1 MDDNLLKNFMNELG
15 EDYDSKSYEKYKELE
30 DLLFMKN
37 GKALIY
43 SSRIKYELMSLRRHS
58 LDFGYE
64 ELNSKE
70 IEFFEEEI
78 RIIRECINLAE
89 YEEAASRIACLQ
101 AKLGLSIKLKTEIYK
116 LVKGIKEIPAEFDNK
131 SFGGRTL

>member
-64 ELNSKE
+64 ELN
-70 IEFFEEEI
+70 
-78 RIIRECINLAE
+78 
-89 YEEAASRIACLQ
+89 
-101 AKLGLSIKLKTEIYK
+101 
-116 LVKGIKEIPAEFDNK
+116 IKEIPAEFDNK